1 MQQLINIEEMIKRLT
16 VLNPQGKPPAI
27 QKISLAP
34 RPANLS
40 GKTVYFVDT
49 RFAGGESLLR
59 QFMNW
64 FHEQHPE
71 IIAIFKEKIGSYFE
85 DDPSLW
91 DEIREK
97 GDAMVM
103 AIGH

>member
-1 MQQLINIEEMIKRLT
+1 MQQSITIEDLFKRLI

-27 QKISLAP
+27 QKVSLAP
-34 RPANLS
+34 RPSSLS
-40 GKTVYFVDT
+40 GKTVYFVDA

-64 FHEQHPE
+64 FHEHAPDVTTV
-71 IIAIFKEKIGSYFE
+71 FREKLGAYFD
-85 DDPSLW
+85 DDPKLW
-91 DEIREK
+91 NEIKEK

>member
-1 MQQLINIEEMIKRLT
+1 MTELITIEERARSLT

-27 QKISLAP
+27 QKVPLAP
-34 RPANLS
+34 RPASLS
-40 GKTVYFVDT
+40 GKTVYFVDS
-49 RFAGGESLLR
+49 RFAGGDSLLR

-64 FHEQHPE
+64 FHEEAPDV
-71 IIAIFKEKIGSYFE
+71 ITVFREKVGAYFD
-85 DDPSLW
+85 DDPKLW
-91 DEIREK
+91 DEIKEK

>member
-1 MQQLINIEEMIKRLT
+1 MQQPITIEDMFKRLH

-27 QKISLAP
+27 QKVPLAP
-34 RPANLS
+34 RPASLS
-40 GKTVYFVDT
+40 GKTVYFVDS

-64 FHEQHPE
+64 FHEEAPDV
-71 IIAIFKEKIGSYFE
+71 ITVFREKVGAYFD
-85 DDPSLW
+85 DDPNLW
-91 DEIREK
+91 NEIKEK